1 MRSDDAW
8 MEYLGWLDSCFVVHL
23 IFLLAYYEY
32 EDIVRR
38 DRHAAR
44 ERRTVME
51 LKLAAENGV
60 V

>member
-1 MRSDDAW
+1 
-8 MEYLGWLDSCFVVHL
+8 MEYLGCLDSCFVVHL
-23 IFLLAYYEY
+23 IFLLAYCEY

-38 DRHAAR
+38 DRNAAR
-44 ERRTVME
+44 ERRRVME